1 MIKYALNNLMPNY
14 DSFYKQYCNTKLKWL
29 SMDTEELYKINL
41 AEHKHLLEKNNWID
55 NPFTYSFN
63 SKGFRCNEFTSN
75 PTIMFLGCS
84 FTCGIGLP
92 VDAIWPELVA
102 NTLGMHCANFGQG
115 GGSSDTAFRLCHGWI
130 DRIKPKIVI
139 FLQPPGIRWE
149 LVCDKNLEFLGFAN
163 DSFKYFDYK
172 AQWGIDENNN
182 YFNKTKN
189 SLAIEHLCNSRQI
202 KFLKFNSFLSA
213 DSEDLARDLKHSGIK
228 SHQLFAKQVCKSL

>member
-29 SMDTEELYKINL
+29 SMDTEELYKKNL
-41 AEHKHLLEKNNWID
+41 NKNRSLLEQHNWID

-92 VDAIWPELVA
+92 VDAIWPELVSKA
-102 NTLGMHCANFGQG
+102 LGMRCANLGQG

-130 DRIKPKIVI
+130 DRIKPKLVV

-149 LVCDKNLEFLGFAN
+149 LVNANSIEFLSGSFGDKKYPDYAN
-163 DSFKYFDYK
+163 
-172 AQWGIDENNN
+172 QWIVDENNN
-182 YFNKTKN
+182 YFNKIKN
-189 SLAIEHLCNSRQI
+189 TLAIESLCNSRQI
-202 KFLKFNSFLSA
+202 KFIKFNSMP
-213 DSEDLARDLKHSGIK
+213 DGEDLARDLKHPGIQRHK
-228 SHQLFAKQVCKSL
+228 LFAEQVLKITG